1 MSSLDRKQKLTG
13 SMAPKSQSWKKLS
26 DAVATPF
33 SSQTHETHP
42 AATQGAVMREP
53 LQVVFD
59 VVNGEFS
66 YRHAWRESP
75 DTKLLLPPTLTEIP
89 ASVLCSRE
97 VSRHDVDQNNANTA
111 QPSCSPS
118 IVIYLSQ
125 HPEVSGV

>member
-1 MSSLDRKQKLTG
+1 
-13 SMAPKSQSWKKLS
+13 
-26 DAVATPF
+26 
-33 SSQTHETHP
+33 
-42 AATQGAVMREP
+42 MRED

-66 YRHAWRESP
+66 YRHAWRDRPATE
-75 DTKLLLPPTLTEIP
+75 LLVPPTLKEIP
-89 ASVLCSRE
+89 ASVLCSGQE
-97 VSRHDVDQNNANTA
+97 SRHVDQNNANTA